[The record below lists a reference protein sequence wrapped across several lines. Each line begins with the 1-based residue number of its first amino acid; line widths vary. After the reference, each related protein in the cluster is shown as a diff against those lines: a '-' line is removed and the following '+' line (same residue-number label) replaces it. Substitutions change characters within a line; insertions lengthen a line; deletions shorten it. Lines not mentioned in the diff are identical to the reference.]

1 MNKPKNPLSQNDVF
15 AHFKSVDPVFY
26 EVSLLVYKEH
36 GDKLFELKK
45 PDNLFETLCE
55 SIVSQQ
61 LSVKAGDTI
70 FGRVLDLLPGRKL
83 TPENILMQKDQDLR
97 DAGLSWGKVSY
108 LKDLAQKVKDKE
120 VVLEDLDK
128 LSEEEAIKELT
139 KIKGIG
145 KWTAEMFLMFA
156 LGREDVF
163 SHGDVGLQ
171 NAIKKI
177 YKDRLPF
184 DKVGKWKYDPL
195 VVEEIIIKWS
205 PYRTI
210 AARILWRSLA
220 LKEVTP

>member
-1 MNKPKNPLSQNDVF
+1 MSKKIFD
-15 AHFKSVDPVFY
+15 HFQKADPVLY
-26 EVSLLVYKEH
+26 EVLLLVHKEH
-36 GDKLFELKK
+36 GDKVFELKK
-45 PDNLFETLCE
+45 PEESLFETLCE

-70 FGRVLDLLPGRKL
+70 FGRVLDLLPKRKL
-83 TPENILMQKDQDLR
+83 TPENILKQKGEDLR
-97 DAGLSWGKVSY
+97 GAGLSWGKVSY
-108 LKDLAQKVKDKE
+108 LKDLAQKVRDKE
-120 VVLEDLDK
+120 VDLEKLDE
-128 LSEEEAIKELT
+128 LTEEEAIAELT

-184 DKVGKWKYDPL
+184 DTEGKWKYDPTL
-195 VVEEIIIKWS
+195 VEEIIIKWS

-210 AARILWRSLA
+210 AARILWRSLSLA
-220 LKEVTP
+220 V